1 MSFPLRGGGK
11 RKEGFERRS
20 RSGAPLKNEYILL
33 RNPRPLVSNPLL
45 NDDVENIGAVN
56 DRFLRRR
63 AGVKFIS
70 TPCLY
75 FTKKATE
82 YLSPDVFNTK
92 KSITL
97 CDAFSALLAER
108 EGFEPPEPRSSTVFK
123 TAAIDHSAISP
134 GAKVEHFFLLTKY
147 FFKIFQKIF
156 VQVSQN
162 AHFQ

>member
-1 MSFPLRGGGK
+1 M
-11 RKEGFERRS
+11 
-20 RSGAPLKNEYILL
+20 
-33 RNPRPLVSNPLL
+33 PLL

-92 KSITL
+92 KASRYVML
-97 CDAFSALLAER
+97 FPLFWRRER
-108 EGFEPPEPRSSTVFK
+108 LQNLQNHRK
-123 TAAIDHSAISP
+123 
-134 GAKVEHFFLLTKY
+134 
-147 FFKIFQKIF
+147 
-156 VQVSQN
+156 SQN
-162 AHFQ
+162 FNSL